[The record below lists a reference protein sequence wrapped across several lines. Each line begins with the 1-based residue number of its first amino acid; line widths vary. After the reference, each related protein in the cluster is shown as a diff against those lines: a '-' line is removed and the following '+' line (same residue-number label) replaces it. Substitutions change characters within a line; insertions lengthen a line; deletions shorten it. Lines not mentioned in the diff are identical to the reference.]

1 MGPTVSGQG
10 LIKSKQDNHVQ
21 ALATDDSLLL
31 MTGESEHV
39 ANAIL
44 DKEDTLSSLAKSC
57 LAVGAAGG
65 CSSTSWFQSE
75 IKRLGFDLQVSWRI
89 TQVNV
94 DHKLCP
100 TYPEEILVPHSV
112 SDADLVK
119 AASFRWSRRIPSVV
133 YRHLRTGAILAR
145 CSQPEVGIL
154 GWRSKEDEKVIRVST
169 LSIIPR
175 FCRFCSL
182 REDSILS
189 RKSSENVSSWPRYIT
204 LQKTWHLGSTVFQD
218 TSHFGKCGILENSTP
233 KMPRFPKC
241 DASCPRCHVF

>member
-1 MGPTVSGQG
+1 MEDAFAFTHGVGPTVSGQG

-65 CSSTSWFQSE
+65 CSSTSWFPSE

-169 LSIIPR
+169 KHCPSYDCL
-175 FCRFCSL
+175 L
-182 REDSILS
+182 
-189 RKSSENVSSWPRYIT
+189 
-204 LQKTWHLGSTVFQD
+204 KTRGYQL
-218 TSHFGKCGILENSTP
+218 
-233 KMPRFPKC
+233 
-241 DASCPRCHVF
+241 